1 MTIHAIL
8 TVDLNSSVTAAARA
22 KFYEVLKHHHYVKHK
37 LTTLWTVQFVPGATP
52 ASAERVVREHV
63 ALAARTAGI
72 SDYEALFMQGTQPA
86 AEWKGVLSS
95 STLLTDALRRS

>member
-8 TVDLNSSVTAAARA
+8 TVDLNGSVSAASRA
-22 KFYEVLKHHHYVKHK
+22 KFYEVLKSHHYVKHK

-52 ASAERVVREHV
+52 AGAEKAVREHV

-72 SDYEALFMQGTQPA
+72 TDYEALFMQGTQPA
-86 AEWKGVLSS
+86 AEWKGARSS
-95 STLLTDALRRS
+95 SVLLADALRRY